1 MDDSQQIN
9 ELILAMEELK
19 DLAKELGDPSKD
31 MYAVM
36 TVMITIILSV
46 KVPNVTILPN
56 KVEIAHA

>member
-1 MDDSQQIN
+1 DDSQQIN

>member
-19 DLAKELGDPSKD
+19 DLAKELGDPEKD
-31 MYAVM
+31 MYAIM

-46 KVPNVTILPN
+46 KIPNVTILPN